1 MLLFLPT
8 VPALNFLRRFIDY
21 FQIPSEAKYTF
32 KFDLRNGISKGFV
45 LAGSASVAGVILK
58 KTFNSSDFEVA
69 LLHSSVSVG
78 LLFSIFLASHAEK
91 PNKMD
96 YVYYPDMVARLLFIL
111 TAVVSVFFPVSLV
124 FTVILCAA
132 FAFNSINTP
141 VVTSIYRSNYPDHS
155 RGKIMGVVR
164 TFFNLA
170 FVGASYLFG
179 LMLDLDGHNYI
190 YVYPIIGLVGIWGA
204 TQFRK
209 IRVNKTEDIST
220 ASPDHPLVQL
230 RRVLKQDK
238 PFAYFMWYW
247 AIFGFAALMV
257 DPVKTIFVTDTKYG
271 INATYEEA
279 VLAVTVIPQAVM
291 LLTFAFWGKQIDKYG
306 VIKIRFILN
315 VLPTVNL
322 LLFYFATDLK
332 LIYIA
337 SVLQGISM
345 SGALLSWQLCVME
358 FAPKNQVGI
367 YMGIHTMLTGI
378 RGIIAPF
385 IGAYLIGAAGIGNT
399 FLVGFVLMLISTVMM
414 IRFAK
419 NKAQHDLH
427 NNITREF
434 VPKALAE

>member
-1 MLLFLPT
+1 MSYFS
-8 VPALNFLRRFIDY
+8 RIIDY
-21 FQIPSEAKYTF
+21 FVIPAEAKDTF

-58 KTFNSSDFEVA
+58 KTFSSSDFEVA
-69 LLHSSVSVG
+69 LLHSSVSLG
-78 LLFSIFLASHAEK
+78 LLFSIFLASHSEK

-96 YVYYPDMVARLLFIL
+96 YVYYPDMIARWLFIL
-111 TAVVSVFFPVSLV
+111 TALVSVLLPFSIV
-124 FTVILCAA
+124 FTLGLCAA
-132 FAFNSINTP
+132 FAFNSVNTP

-170 FVGASYLFG
+170 FVAASYLFG

-190 YVYPIIGLVGIWGA
+190 YVYPIIGIVGIWGA

-209 IRVNKTEDIST
+209 IRIVQPADIST
-220 ASPDHPLVQL
+220 SAPQHPLIQL
-230 RRVLKQDK
+230 RRVLKNDK

-257 DPVKTIFVTDTKYG
+257 DPVKTIFVTDPKHG

-279 VLAVTVIPQAVM
+279 ILAVTVIPQAVM

-315 VLPTVNL
+315 ILPTINL

-337 SVLQGISM
+337 SVLQGVSM
-345 SGALLSWQLCVME
+345 SGAQLSWQLCVME

-367 YMGIHTMLTGI
+367 YMGIHTMLTGV

-385 IGAYLIGAAGIGNT
+385 VGAYLIGAAGIGNT

-419 NKAQHDLH
+419 NKTRHDLQ

-434 VPKALAE
+434 VPKPLAG

>member
-1 MLLFLPT
+1 MKLFK
-8 VPALNFLRRFIDY
+8 RFTEY
-21 FQIPSEAKYTF
+21 FTIPPEARDTF
-32 KFDLRNGISKGFV
+32 KFDLRYGISKGFV
-45 LAGSASVAGVILK
+45 LAGSAGVAGVILK
-58 KTFNSSDFEVA
+58 KTFASSDFEVA
-69 LLHSSVSVG
+69 LLHSSVSLG

-96 YVYYPDMVARLLFIL
+96 YVFYPDMIARGLFIF
-111 TAVVSVFFPVSLV
+111 TAVVSVFMPVSIV
-124 FTVILCAA
+124 FTLILCAA

-141 VVTSIYRSNYPDHS
+141 VVTSVYRSNYPDHS

-170 FVGASYLFG
+170 FVAASYAFG

-190 YVYPIIGLVGIWGA
+190 YVYPIIGFVGIWGA
-204 TQFRK
+204 AQFRK
-209 IRVNKTEDIST
+209 IKAAAPSDIST
-220 ASPDHPLVQL
+220 STPPHPLVQL
-230 RRVLKQDK
+230 KRVLTQDK

-257 DPVKTIFVTDTKYG
+257 DPVKTIFVTDPQYH
-271 INATYEEA
+271 INASYEEA
-279 VLAVTVIPQAVM
+279 VLAVTVIPQAMM

-306 VIKIRFILN
+306 VIKIRFLLN
-315 VLPTVNL
+315 ILPTINL

-332 LIYIA
+332 LIYLA
-337 SVLQGISM
+337 SILQGISM
-345 SGALLSWQLCVME
+345 SGAQLSWQLCVME

-378 RGIIAPF
+378 RGVIAPF
-385 IGAYLIGAAGIGNT
+385 FGAYLIGAAGIGNT

-414 IRFAK
+414 IRFSK
-419 NKAQHDLH
+419 NKTRHDLY

>member
-1 MLLFLPT
+1 MAF
-8 VPALNFLRRFIDY
+8 FRRIIDY
-21 FQIPSEAKYTF
+21 FVIPVEAKDTF
-32 KFDLRNGISKGFV
+32 KFDLQNGISKGFV

-58 KTFNSSDFEVA
+58 KTFSSSDFEVA
-69 LLHSSVSVG
+69 LLHSSVSLG
-78 LLFSIFLASHAEK
+78 LLFSIFLASHSEK

-96 YVYYPDMVARLLFIL
+96 YVYYPDMIARWLFIL
-111 TAVVSVFFPVSLV
+111 IALVSVFLPFSIV
-124 FTVILCAA
+124 FTLVLCAA
-132 FAFNSINTP
+132 FAFNSVNTP

-164 TFFNLA
+164 TFFNIA
-170 FVGASYLFG
+170 FVAASYLFS
-179 LMLDLDGHNYI
+179 LMLDMDGHNYI

-204 TQFRK
+204 MQFRK
-209 IRVNKTEDIST
+209 IKILMPADVST
-220 ASPDHPLVQL
+220 STPLHPLIQL
-230 RRVLKQDK
+230 RRVLKNDK

-257 DPVKTIFVTDTKYG
+257 DPVKTIFVTDPIYA
-271 INATYEEA
+271 INASYEEA
-279 VLAVTVIPQAVM
+279 ILAVTVIPQAVM

-315 VLPTVNL
+315 ILPTINL
-322 LLFYFATDLK
+322 LLFYFATDLN

-337 SVLQGISM
+337 SVLQGVSM
-345 SGALLSWQLCVME
+345 SGAQLSWQLCVME

-385 IGAYLIGAAGIGNT
+385 VGAYLIGAAGIGNT
-399 FLVGFVLMLISTVMM
+399 FLVGFVLMLISTIMM

-419 NKAQHDLH
+419 NKTRHDLQ

-434 VPKALAE
+434 VPKPLAG